1 MFALHKGEKEES
13 RKKKL
18 IRFSFVFHT
27 VFKLASEFIVSDAS
41 PEIKM
46 KCGHKGEWKMKE
58 F

>member
-46 KCGHKGEWKMKE
+46 KCGHKGE
-58 F
+58 